1 MRSLNPLPNGTMST
15 PFFSKSV
22 ELSSY
27 NSDTIISPND
37 GIVVSSDKN
46 KCGGNIKIE
55 HLIDGNS
62 YYSKFCNVGNIYS
75 VRGNQVSRGERIGT
89 VGDSPI
95 EYTVTNSNGDK
106 MDVRD
111 FLSGNITSPKSQDK
125 EIEKEKSKEIKK
137 EKEKSKERE
146 KERNKNEIDST
157 PMTNPFM
164 DLLLSPVTI
173 TGKVFKSMKGKS
185 IKEEVDR
192 IKQII
197 KH

>member
-1 MRSLNPLPNGTMST
+1 
-15 PFFSKSV
+15 
-22 ELSSY
+22 
-27 NSDTIISPND
+27 
-37 GIVVSSDKN
+37 
-46 KCGGNIKIE
+46 
-55 HLIDGNS
+55 
-62 YYSKFCNVGNIYS
+62 
-75 VRGNQVSRGERIGT
+75 
-89 VGDSPI
+89 
-95 EYTVTNSNGDK
+95 

-125 EIEKEKSKEIKK
+125 EIEKEKSKEI

-173 TGKVFKSMKGKS
+173 TGKAFKSMKGKS